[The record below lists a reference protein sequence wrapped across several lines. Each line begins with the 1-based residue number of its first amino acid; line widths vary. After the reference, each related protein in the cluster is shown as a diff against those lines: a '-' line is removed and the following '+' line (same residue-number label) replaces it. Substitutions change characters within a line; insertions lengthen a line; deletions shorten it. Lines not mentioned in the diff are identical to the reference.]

1 MHSEHVD
8 IDRSFFIAQ
17 RAIELMKTYGS
28 SADPRSYEVWYT
40 YVGGAKPALNE
51 AIKKLTTECGSLKD
65 EDIEKLYD
73 EHLASTRT
81 ARETEKASNLILG
94 EIDQVMDMIDQ
105 ALGSTSR
112 YGESLQAFS
121 NDLAGPVDR
130 NRIRELVATVVRA
143 TQQVTETNEHLESRL
158 KETRGEIET
167 LRETLDVVRVEAI
180 TDPVTGIANRKHF
193 QDMLHKSVEAAN
205 ASKAPLS
212 LIVIDIDHFKRFN
225 DLYGHLTGDQV
236 LRLVSM
242 TMREQVKSKATLA
255 RFGGEEFGI
264 IMPETPLADARA
276 IGEEIRQSVLNRELV
291 KRSTGESLGKIT
303 ISVGVSEFRQGESGT
318 ALLDRADQCMY
329 VAKRTGRN
337 RTVTDADHSD
347 QERLSKVA

>member
-1 MHSEHVD
+1 MQPENVD

-40 YVGGAKPALNE
+40 YVSGHKPAMND
-51 AIKKLTTECGSLKD
+51 AIKKLTAERGSLKD
-65 EDIEKLYD
+65 ADIQTLYD
-73 EHLASTRT
+73 EHLASTR
-81 ARETEKASNLILG
+81 AAQDTEKASNLILG

-130 NRIRELVATVVRA
+130 NRIRDLVATVVRA
-143 TQQVTETNEHLESRL
+143 TQQVTETNQDLESRL

-205 ASKAPLS
+205 AAKAPLA

-276 IGEEIRQSVLNRELV
+276 IAEEIRQSVLNRELV

-303 ISVGVSEFRQGESGT
+303 VSVGVSAFRHGETGT

>member
-1 MHSEHVD
+1 MQSNTVD
-8 IDRSFFIAQ
+8 IDRSFFIGQ

-40 YVGGAKPALNE
+40 YVSGHKPAMND
-51 AIKKLTTECGSLKD
+51 AIKKITAERGSLT
-65 EDIEKLYD
+65 EGDIERLHED
-73 EHLASTRT
+73 HLATSR
-81 ARETEKASNLILG
+81 AAQDTEKASTLFLG
-94 EIDQVMDMIDQ
+94 EIDQVMTMIEA
-105 ALGSTSR
+105 ALGSTSQ

-121 NDLAGPVDR
+121 NDLAGPIDR
-130 NRIRELVATVVRA
+130 TRIRDLVASVVRE
-143 TQQVTETNEHLESRL
+143 TQKVTETNQHLEARL

-167 LRETLDVVRVEAI
+167 LRETLECVRVEAV

-193 QDMLHKSVEAAN
+193 QDMLHKSVETAN
-205 ASKAPLS
+205 ANRNPLA
-212 LIVIDIDHFKRFN
+212 LVVIDIDHFKRFN

-264 IMPETPLADARA
+264 IMPETSLAEARVVA
-276 IGEEIRQSVLNRELV
+276 EEIRQSVLNRELV

-303 ISVGVSEFRQGESGT
+303 VSIGVSAFRHGELGT
-318 ALLDRADQCMY
+318 TLLERADQCMY

-347 QERLSKVA
+347 RERLSNVA